1 MSVTFET
8 SSLLEKSGQDFH
20 SHSAH
25 LQHIFS
31 FYIKYC
37 FLFNGEISETKS
49 IVKASPWLIFA
60 LVDISIRLSKWTIE
74 QLGLQLCVNFIN
86 SGQIPKVSIYAA
98 PDISLGLIKYLFILF
113 SISLYSNFVPYFRA
127 CFPPFEINRSLKLQ
141 LKEVFCSWKHLIIFL

>member
-1 MSVTFET
+1 MRSRASWMGIFKKVLNPATKISFNICDDDLLFFCLISFTAITTSLQHIYLIINLVSFSRKFCCCPIYPELKSYQNTCFINLILVSVSVTFET

-49 IVKASPWLIFA
+49 IVKASPWLMFA
-60 LVDISIRLSKWTIE
+60 LVDISIRL
-74 QLGLQLCVNFIN
+74 
-86 SGQIPKVSIYAA
+86 
-98 PDISLGLIKYLFILF
+98 
-113 SISLYSNFVPYFRA
+113 
-127 CFPPFEINRSLKLQ
+127 
-141 LKEVFCSWKHLIIFL
+141 